1 MNNWY
6 IINTQPFA
14 EFKVVGYLCSKDIK
28 TFMPKLSVT
37 RKHARKVEKV
47 FRPLFPGYIF
57 VNANIKNSI
66 RLINNAI
73 GVKSLLSA
81 GNTPSIVPQNVIK
94 QIYSITDNDGVVM
107 KLDLSNYAEGQEVK
121 INQGIFKGSIGNFCS
136 MASKDRVS
144 ILLAFLGKQ
153 VKISVSSLHISA
165 V

>member
-6 IINTQPFA
+6 IINTKPSA
-14 EFKVVGYLCSKDIK
+14 EFRVINYLNCKEIK
-28 TFMPKLSVT
+28 TFMPKLLVT

-57 VNANIKNSI
+57 INTNIKNSI
-66 RLINNAI
+66 RLINNTI

-81 GNTPSIVPQNVIK
+81 GETPSIVPQNVIK
-94 QIYSITDNDGVVM
+94 EIYSITDREGLVNKFDV
-107 KLDLSNYAEGQEVK
+107 SNYDEGQKVK
-121 INQGIFKGSIGNFCS
+121 INEGIFKGNIGNFCN
-136 MASKDRVS
+136 MASKDRVL

-153 VKISVSSLHISA
+153 VKISISSLHISA

>member
-6 IINTQPFA
+6 IINTKPCA
-14 EFKVVGYLCSKDIK
+14 EFKVVGYLRSKDIK
-28 TFMPKLSVT
+28 TFMPKLLVT

-57 VNANIKNSI
+57 INANIKNSV

-81 GNTPSIVPQNVIK
+81 GETPSIVPQNVIK
-94 QIYSITDNDGVVM
+94 QIYSITDSDGIVK
-107 KLDLSNYAEGQEVK
+107 KLDVSNYDEGQEVK
-121 INQGIFKGSIGNFCS
+121 INEGIFKGTIGSFCS

-153 VKISVSSLHISA
+153 VKISISSLHISA